1 MTTKKNYTIK
11 KYAGEKTMIL
21 NSWSDITADLYK
33 MACKMKVAFAIK
45 EEIGISV
52 IGTFTVADHLGIS
65 DVSKLINFVNAD

>member
-1 MTTKKNYTIK
+1 MSTTKNYTVK

-33 MACKMKVAFAIK
+33 SACKMGVAFAIK

-52 IGTFTVADHLGIS
+52 IGTFTVAEHLGIQ
-65 DVSKLINFVNAD
+65 DVSKLIGFVNAA